1 MEITNLNMYQRLRDF
16 EIPSIFLDEIFN
28 NEQDLTTL
36 RNAWESLKDIGL
48 SDDEIAEKIKSL
60 ILDLDMFSDPNI
72 LDTFN
77 SIKNGNNVTEN

>member
-28 NEQDLTTL
+28 NEQDLSTL
-36 RNAWESLKDIGL
+36 RNAWESLKDTGL
-48 SDDEIAEKIKSL
+48 SDDEIAEQIKSL

>member
-28 NEQDLTTL
+28 NEQDLSTL
-36 RNAWESLKDIGL
+36 RNAWESLKDTGL
-48 SDDEIAEKIKSL
+48 SDDEIAEQIKSL

-72 LDTFN
+72 LDAFN

>member
-28 NEQDLTTL
+28 NEQDLSTL
-36 RNAWESLKDIGL
+36 RNAWESLKDTGL